1 MRLTHG
7 SDHPRL
13 PTFLRSILPPGRQHD
28 FLQVQGG
35 RTEGNARRRKRR
47 SASYCRWRAVGG
59 SALPACGLSLLPP
72 PTRRTGYRSSACK
85 PPGSTWPPCSVI
97 PMASHNAGGS
107 RWPGGDGRNPEFLL
121 VSHEERTVP
130 PFVAGPRSPRSALPS
145 RPASG
150 RRAFDTSQH
159 AEPVKINPLK
169 GRRRRP

>member
-59 SALPACGLSLLPP
+59 SALPACGLSLLPA
-72 PTRRTGYRSSACK
+72 THEAHR
-85 PPGSTWPPCSVI
+85 I
-97 PMASHNAGGS
+97 PKFCVQAAWFDMAALL
-107 RWPGGDGRNPEFLL
+107 GDPDG
-121 VSHEERTVP
+121 
-130 PFVAGPRSPRSALPS
+130 VA
-145 RPASG
+145 
-150 RRAFDTSQH
+150 
-159 AEPVKINPLK
+159 
-169 GRRRRP
+169 